1 MDAPCRQSIKK
12 ETWNLFL
19 KNKEKGEICMRT
31 IAIINLKGGVAKTTC
46 SRCGKRIQSGSR
58 CPCQKERHRE
68 YDRYSRDNKSKGL
81 N

>member
-31 IAIINLKGGVAKTTC
+31 IAIINLKGGVAKTT
-46 SRCGKRIQSGSR
+46 SSIL
-58 CPCQKERHRE
+58 EV
-68 YDRYSRDNKSKGL
+68 DVKSVKIHNFGG
-81 N
+81 